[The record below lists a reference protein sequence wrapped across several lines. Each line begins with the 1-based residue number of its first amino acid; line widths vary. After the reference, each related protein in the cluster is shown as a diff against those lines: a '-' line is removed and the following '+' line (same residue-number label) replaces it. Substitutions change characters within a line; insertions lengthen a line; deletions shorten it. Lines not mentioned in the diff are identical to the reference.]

1 MRTDAQGIAVLVIT
15 VATIAQ
21 FMYRYTP
28 CGSKMR
34 LIVSAIVQL
43 LCEPFC
49 LADVGPTGTSV

>member
-1 MRTDAQGIAVLVIT
+1 MGTDAQGIAVLVIT

-34 LIVSAIVQL
+34 LMVSAIVQL

-49 LADVGPTGTSV
+49 LD